1 MPLHYLSRLSG
12 AARDTQANLQLG
24 CVLALVAGAV
34 NAGGFL

>member
-12 AARDTQANLQLG
+12 STRDTQANLQLG